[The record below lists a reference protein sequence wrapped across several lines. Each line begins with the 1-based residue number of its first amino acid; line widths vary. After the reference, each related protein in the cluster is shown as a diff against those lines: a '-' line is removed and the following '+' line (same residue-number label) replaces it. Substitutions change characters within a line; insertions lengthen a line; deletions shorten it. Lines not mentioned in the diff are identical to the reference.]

1 MSRLLSRRAAFLS
14 KAPSQDSIFAPADY
28 LEAAKQAA
36 RWINASAT
44 KTPDGIGW
52 LPEPDDSAKT
62 ATVSSPLTIYSGN
75 AGIVLFLLQLSHV
88 TLQGEYL
95 QKAKRG
101 ADLLAKQWPSVA
113 SFKGDLLSS
122 PYSFYNGLSGVA
134 FTLLETWKATGEQ
147 RYRDAALAI
156 TTEIVQAAK
165 PADRGITWTN
175 SPALGFGDSGI
186 ALYLLY
192 AADLLADESYLQLA
206 AEAGEHLLSAAQEDP
221 RGGLRWFGFTNP
233 EQFKLPKDTYF
244 PNFEI
249 GTAGTAYT
257 LARLYQVTKN
267 QRFLEAA
274 EAGALHLRSIAT
286 VKGDSALVHYREP
299 DLTDLYYLGYGHG
312 PTGTA
317 RLFYQLHKATGHTEH
332 LAWTEKLAR
341 GIVAS
346 GAPDKQT
353 SGLWYVVC
361 QRCGSAGVSDFFLGL
376 WAGTGK
382 NEYLAATRRFSDQ
395 LLSRGTNFDGNGYR
409 WYQAWTRVKPAEVS
423 ADTGYM
429 IGAAGEAAAL
439 LHLYLVSQNRYAAI
453 VFPDNPFP
461 VTAPA

>member
-1 MSRLLSRRAAFLS
+1 LLS
-14 KAPSQDSIFAPADY
+14 KATTQDSLFTPADY

-36 RWINASAT
+36 RWINASAAE
-44 KTPDGIGW
+44 TPDGIGW

-62 ATVSSPLTIYSGN
+62 VTVSSPLTIYSGN
-75 AGIVLFLLQLSHV
+75 AGIVLFLFQLAQV
-88 TLQGEYL
+88 TQQDEYL

-113 SFKGDLLSS
+113 TFKSGLLSS

-147 RYRDAALAI
+147 RYRDEALAI
-156 TTEIVQAAK
+156 TTEIVQAAR
-165 PADRGITWTN
+165 PAGKGITWTN

-192 AADLLADESYLQLA
+192 AANRFADESYRHLA
-206 AEAGEHLLSAAQEDP
+206 AEAGENLLTAAQDDP

-267 QRFLEAA
+267 KRFLEGA

-299 DLTDLYYLGYGHG
+299 DLTGLYYLGFCHG

-317 RLFYQLHKATGHTEH
+317 RLFYQLHQTTGNSEH
-332 LAWTEKLAR
+332 LAWAEKLAR

-346 GAPDKQT
+346 GAPDKQAP
-353 SGLWYVVC
+353 GLWYVVC
-361 QRCGSAGVSDFFLGL
+361 QCCGSAGVSDFFLGL

-382 NEYLAATRRFSDQ
+382 SEYLAVARKFSDQ

-423 ADTGYM
+423 AETGYM

-439 LHLYLVSQNRYAAI
+439 LHLYLAAQKRYATI
-453 VFPDNPFP
+453 VFPDSPFP
-461 VTAPA
+461 PVATA